1 MEKCMNLGPGPVAPC
16 RGLFN
21 SLKSDKV
28 LNFLPSCNYRM
39 KNKGKNVLLV
49 SL

>member
-1 MEKCMNLGPGPVAPC
+1 MEKCMNLGSGPVVRS

-28 LNFLPSCNYRM
+28 LNFLPSSNYWM